1 MTLSLPDLQATAAA
15 RFEDLRR
22 QGTPGCVVGIAIDGE
37 RSVRPLGTADLR
49 IGSVSKL
56 VVAGVIDALAGQG
69 ALQWPDR
76 LSAHLPEVP
85 DSAAFSL
92 DALGKHRTGYRDAL
106 ENPAFR
112 RRYNQ
117 NPAAAFPIEDVLAAS
132 LSQPRLKL
140 RPGTSRYANVNAILL
155 ALTAERATGEPY
167 PALAER
173 LVLRPARADL
183 RADPTSAGRSA
194 RGYRHGRI
202 SGVVEHGAAFFEA
215 TKFNPSWAGP
225 AGDLSGNMQALLRL
239 GASLK
244 PLFAAAP
251 KAPAPLQAPAYWRL
265 ISLWRNG
272 AGHAG
277 DVPGYSAF
285 LGCSRDGRLLVG
297 VLSNLS
303 NLANGRAPATEIA
316 ATLFERWRSGGRP

>member
-1 MTLSLPDLQATAAA
+1 MTPSLPDLQATAAA

-37 RSVRPLGTADLR
+37 RSVRPLGTADLRNGAPMRVDMAMR

-155 ALTAERATGEPY
+155 A
-167 PALAER
+167 
-173 LVLRPARADL
+173 
-183 RADPTSAGRSA
+183 
-194 RGYRHGRI
+194 
-202 SGVVEHGAAFFEA
+202 
-215 TKFNPSWAGP
+215 
-225 AGDLSGNMQALLRL
+225 
-239 GASLK
+239 
-244 PLFAAAP
+244 
-251 KAPAPLQAPAYWRL
+251 
-265 ISLWRNG
+265 
-272 AGHAG
+272 
-277 DVPGYSAF
+277 
-285 LGCSRDGRLLVG
+285 
-297 VLSNLS
+297 
-303 NLANGRAPATEIA
+303 
-316 ATLFERWRSGGRP
+316 